1 MSVGMPAVTRFAEK
15 RMMKDIIEMPEI
27 TYEDQYKWKVA

>member
-1 MSVGMPAVTRFAEK
+1 MRLGTPFEALHEALAAAAYH
-15 RMMKDIIEMPEI
+15 DMPEI